1 MFAGIPRRNA
11 AVSTPRN
18 RRDALARRE
27 LMKRKKT
34 VRAGIV
40 TIISNGASFFVG
52 ALKKSAP
59 AELPA
64 ENLASQ
70 MAFRY
75 G

>member
-11 AVSTPRN
+11 AVSNPRN

-34 VRAGIV
+34 VRAGIL

-52 ALKKSAP
+52 ALKKVSSSRTP
-59 AELPA
+59 
-64 ENLASQ
+64 
-70 MAFRY
+70 